1 MCTWNQPLSLV
12 GFGFW
17 LSVFWESGQQKSRVL
32 VIPHRTMLSNSSLPL
47 LRTLT
52 HSQKKVMMGV
62 LRLPSITHRLFTS
75 SRHHFTSKSPLKPP
89 KLEPALEPKLSPW
102 QWWLSE
108 KVMPP
113 RFSLPWV
120 GEMILVCTVFG
131 ITGTS
136 TMMFVRPAVG
146 DILQLKG
153 SLKEG

>member
-17 LSVFWESGQQKSRVL
+17 LVSVSGQQKSS
-32 VIPHRTMLSNSSLPL
+32 PCYSTPTMLSNSSLPL

-62 LRLPSITHRLFTS
+62 LRLPSITHRIFTS

-89 KLEPALEPKLSPW
+89 KLEPVLEPKLSPW